1 MKVCKEYHLNGT
13 SIPKPKTSGSSS
25 SSKLTTFVQIYQDD
39 GCKINKLLVL
49 SVSNLQIQSLS
60 ALSFNVHCPIGDMGN
75 LNLYGSGPGR
85 WEGVIIKNIFVDVIN
100 G

>member
-1 MKVCKEYHLNGT
+1 MKVWMEYHLNGA
-13 SIPKPKTSGSSS
+13 SILKPKTSESSS

-49 SVSNLQIQSLS
+49 SVNNLQIQFLS
-60 ALSFNVHCPIGDMGN
+60 ALSFNVHCPIGDVGN

-85 WEGVIIKNIFVDVIN
+85 WEGVIIKKHFC
-100 G
+100 GRH